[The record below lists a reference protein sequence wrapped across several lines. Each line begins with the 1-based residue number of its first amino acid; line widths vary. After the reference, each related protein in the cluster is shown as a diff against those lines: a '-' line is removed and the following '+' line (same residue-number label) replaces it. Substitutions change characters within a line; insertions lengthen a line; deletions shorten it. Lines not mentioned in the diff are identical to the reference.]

1 MTSRLAALTLFLA
14 CSLPGQESYGQGQL
28 LFQGSYLGGSAGYNF
43 PNTTGAGFRFD
54 TFLPRIGLLSG
65 SLEGYG
71 RGRDGLGLGENFLRL
86 SGVAWGKRHW
96 EFGGGDF
103 SIPLAGVEYP
113 LRNLW
118 LPELNVLGFR
128 LAAEGRRRRYE
139 IFGGAATL
147 FNGFRVPLRVRVP
160 QRVFG
165 ASVHQKLTER
175 WEASFRML
183 HFATT
188 PDKLIDFRRF
198 FTPLN
203 RRYMSVRSLTA
214 QTHYKPLDKLQVFGE
229 ATLSAAERPPPIAG
243 RPSQPLSVTTG
254 LAWESQR
261 WTASASYARQ
271 STSYL
276 PAMGLYL
283 GDREG
288 PFSEISYRL
297 LKRFSIRA
305 SASKSRNNLE
315 RNPRHPTF
323 SSRTSGAG
331 ASLDLPAGIHL
342 SAQFTDLDFTSDSE
356 ESGRRQTDNQQ
367 LVFTA
372 VHTLGRNSAR
382 LSFQN
387 LRFDQ
392 RGALIGGNRL
402 RSWDFQDSYRLGR
415 LSFGAAVRL
424 QNSYSTHSGQA
435 EQRNSIFFRWF
446 GSAAFGR
453 WGAHANIERGNDLT
467 NQTVFAINAFNIST
481 AGVSAKI
488 TKNWS
493 IQADAMRSTQT
504 TELNPQSIFVL
515 SQGGPA
521 PFTSAF
527 FPSGQWS
534 LFVRASRQLR
544 WGTRPPSAVFD
555 NGSIRPRVPLVGR
568 ISGYVWNG
576 QEEKR
581 VPVSG
586 ITISLNGEQSAITDS
601 KGRYVFQKVAQGAR
615 RVDLDIQRLPA
626 HYDPAGLIHQFLD
639 VRPTETSRA
648 DFHIVSLAWF
658 EGRVKDSEQLTLEN
672 ILVRLRPGDRYT
684 TAESDGSFSFH
695 NLPLGEYEASID
707 PSHLPGEVVIL
718 SQPTVPVN
726 LFDGS
731 DAPFVSF
738 ELGVRR
744 EKKKIRHIEIPD
756 G

>member
-1 MTSRLAALTLFLA
+1 MTWRLAVVSLFLVY
-14 CSLPGQESYGQGQL
+14 SLPGQESYGEGQL
-28 LFQGSYLGGSAGYNF
+28 IFQGSYLGGSMQNF
-43 PNTTGAGFRFD
+43 PDATGAGFRFN
-54 TFLPRIGLLSG
+54 TFLPRIGLFTG
-65 SLEGYG
+65 SIEGYG
-71 RGRDGLGLGENFLRL
+71 RGQGLGVGQNFLRL

-113 LRNLW
+113 LGNLW

-128 LAAEGRRRRYE
+128 VAAEGRRRRYE
-139 IFGGAATL
+139 IFAGAATL
-147 FNGFRVPLRVRVP
+147 FNGFRVPFRVRVP

-165 ASVHQKLTER
+165 ASLHQQLTER
-175 WEASFRML
+175 WQASFRML
-183 HFATT
+183 HFESA
-188 PDKLIDFRRF
+188 PDKLMDFRRF

-203 RRYMSVRSLTA
+203 RRYMNARSLTA
-214 QTHYKPLDKLQVFGE
+214 QTHYEPLDKLRIFGE

-243 RPSQPLSVTTG
+243 GPNQPLSLTTG
-254 LAWESQR
+254 LAWESER

-297 LKRFSIRA
+297 FKRFSIRA
-305 SASKSRNNLE
+305 SVSKSRNNLE

-342 SAQFTDLDFTSDSE
+342 SAQFTDMDFTSDSK

-382 LSFQN
+382 LSFHD
-387 LRFDQ
+387 LKLDQ
-392 RGALIGGNRL
+392 RGALVGANRL
-402 RSWDFQDSYRLGR
+402 RSWEFQDSYRLGR
-415 LSFGAAVRL
+415 LSFGTAARL
-424 QNSYSTHSGQA
+424 QKSYSTHSGQA
-435 EQRNSIFFRWF
+435 EQRDSIFFRWF
-446 GSAAFGR
+446 GSASFGH

-467 NQTVFAINAFNIST
+467 NQTVFAMNAFNIST
-481 AGVSAKI
+481 AGVSARI
-488 TKNWS
+488 TKHWS

-504 TELNPQSIFVL
+504 TDLNPQSIFVL
-515 SQGGPA
+515 SQGGRGPL
-521 PFTSAF
+521 TSAF
-527 FPSGQWS
+527 PSTGQWS

-555 NGSIRPRVPLVGR
+555 NGPIRSRVPLVGR

-581 VPVSG
+581 VPVHG

-615 RVDLDIQRLPA
+615 RVDLDIERLPA
-626 HYDPAGLIHQFLD
+626 HYDPDGSIHQFVD
-639 VRPTETSRA
+639 VRPTEISRA

-658 EGRVKDSEQLTLEN
+658 EGRVRDSEQLTLEN
-672 ILVRLRPGDRYT
+672 VVLRLRPGDRYT

-695 NLPLGEYEASID
+695 NLPLGEYEVSID
-707 PSHLPGEVVIL
+707 PSQLPDEVVIL
-718 SQPTVPVN
+718 SKRTVPVS
-726 LFDGS
+726 LFAGS
-731 DAPFVSF
+731 ETPFVSF
-738 ELGVRR
+738 EIGVRR
-744 EKKKIRHIEIPD
+744 EKKRIRHIEIP
-756 G
+756 GG

>member
-1 MTSRLAALTLFLA
+1 MTWRLAVAALFLA
-14 CSLPGQESYGQGQL
+14 YSLPGQESYGEGQL
-28 LFQGSYLGGSAGYNF
+28 TFQGSYLGGSAQNF
-43 PNTTGAGFRFD
+43 PDATGAGFRFN

-71 RGRDGLGLGENFLRL
+71 RAVGLGVGENFLRL

-113 LRNLW
+113 LGNLW

-128 LAAEGRRRRYE
+128 VGAEGRRRRYE
-139 IFGGAATL
+139 IFAGAATL

-175 WEASFRML
+175 WEASFRLL
-183 HFATT
+183 HFGTA
-188 PDKLIDFRRF
+188 PDKLMDFRRF

-243 RPSQPLSVTTG
+243 GPSQPLSMTTG
-254 LAWESQR
+254 LAWESER

-297 LKRFSIRA
+297 LKRFSVRA

-323 SSRTSGAG
+323 SSRTGSAG

-342 SAQFTDLDFTSDSE
+342 SAQFTDMDFMSDSE

-372 VHTLGRNSAR
+372 VQTLGRNSAR
-382 LSFQN
+382 LSFQD
-387 LRFDQ
+387 LKLDQ
-392 RGALIGGNRL
+392 RGALVGANRL
-402 RSWDFQDSYRLGR
+402 RSWEFEDSYRLGR
-415 LSFGAAVRL
+415 LSFGAAARL
-424 QNSYSTHSGQA
+424 QKSYSTQSGQA
-435 EQRNSIFFRWF
+435 EQRDSIFFRWF

-467 NQTVFAINAFNIST
+467 NQTVFAMNAFNIST
-481 AGVSAKI
+481 AGVSARI

-515 SQGGPA
+515 SQGGRGPL
-521 PFTSAF
+521 TGAF
-527 FPSGQWS
+527 FPTGQWS

-544 WGTRPPSAVFD
+544 WGTQPPSAVFD
-555 NGSIRPRVPLVGR
+555 NGPIRSRVPLVGR

-581 VPVSG
+581 VPVPG

-615 RVDLDIQRLPA
+615 RVDLHIERLPA
-626 HYDPAGLIHQFLD
+626 HYNPAGSIHQFVD

-658 EGRVKDSEQLTLEN
+658 EGRVRDSEQLRLEN
-672 ILVRLRPGDRYT
+672 VVVRLRPGDRYT

-707 PSHLPGEVVIL
+707 HSQLPGNVVIL
-718 SQPTVPVN
+718 SKRTVPVS

-731 DAPFVSF
+731 ETPFVSF

-744 EKKKIRHIEIPD
+744 EKKKIRHIEIP
-756 G
+756 GG